1 MSVAVLFPGQGS
13 QVVGMGLRL
22 YESHPQVAELFE
34 RAENI
39 TGLPLRQ
46 YMFEGPSEALQ
57 KTSVTQPALY
67 LHGYA
72 VAKVRQIEAQAVAGH
87 SLGEFTALA
96 VAGVFSFEEG
106 LELVKVRASGMQAAC
121 DERPSTMAAIIGL
134 EDEVV
139 ESLCEEV
146 SSFGMVVPANYNSPG
161 QLVVSGEIA
170 AVEALME
177 RAKKAGAKLAKKLP
191 VNGAF
196 HSPLMESARHRLA
209 EAIQATTFC
218 RPRFPVYP
226 NVTASP
232 ETDPLKLKELLIQQL
247 TAPVRWTQ
255 TLRQM
260 WADGIRTFYELGP
273 GNVLSGLVR
282 RTLPEAT
289 SFSYD
294 S

>member
-13 QVVGMGLRL
+13 QAVGMGRAL
-22 YESHPQVAELFE
+22 YEAHPEVAVLFE
-34 RAENI
+34 YAETA

-46 YMFEGPSEALQ
+46 YMFEGPPEVLQ

-72 VAKVRQIEAQAVAGH
+72 VAQVRRIEAQAAAGH

-106 LELVKVRASGMQAAC
+106 LELVKVRAQGMQRAC
-121 DERPSTMAAIIGL
+121 DEHPSAMAAIIGL

-139 ESLCEEV
+139 EALCREV
-146 SSFGMVVPANYNSPG
+146 ASVGLVVPANYNSPG
-161 QLVVSGEIA
+161 QLVVSGETT
-170 AVEALME
+170 AVEALID

-196 HSPLMESARHRLA
+196 HSPLMESARSELA
-209 EAIQATTFC
+209 KAIAATPFH
-218 RPRFPVYP
+218 RPRVPVYS
-226 NVTASP
+226 NVTARP
-232 ETDPLKLKELLIQQL
+232 ETDPEKIKDLLVQQL
-247 TAPVRWTQ
+247 TSSVRWAH

-273 GNVLSGLVR
+273 GNVLAGLVR

-289 SFSYD
+289 VASYE